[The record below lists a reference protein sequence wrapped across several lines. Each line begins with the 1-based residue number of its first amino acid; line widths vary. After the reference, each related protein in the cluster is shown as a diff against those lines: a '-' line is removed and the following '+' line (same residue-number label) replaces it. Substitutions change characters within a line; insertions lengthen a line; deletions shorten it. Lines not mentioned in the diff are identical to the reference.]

1 MVVVSR
7 RAIRFFEWLLNSE
20 GIRGL
25 AFFPFIFVGDA
36 SDIYPELINHEKI
49 HLRQQLELGII
60 PFYIWYLIALYR
72 VGYMNISF
80 EKEAYANER
89 DLTYLENRRIF
100 AFKKYLKYGGPDK
113 TKK

>member
-7 RAIRFFEWLLNSE
+7 RAIRFFEWILNSK

-36 SDIYPELINHEKI
+36 SDIDDTLINHEKI
-49 HLRQQLELGII
+49 HLKQQLELGVL
-60 PFYIWYLIALYR
+60 PFYMWYLIALYR

-80 EKEAYANER
+80 EKEAYANEKN
-89 DLTYLENRRIF
+89 LQYLKKRRIF
-100 AFKKYLKYGGPDK
+100 VFRTL
-113 TKK
+113 